1 LFEEFYCLSEDKK
14 MKINEIAPDVYRFS
28 LFVPQIDLQFNQFLI
43 KDEEPILFHT
53 GMRAIFPLVR
63 EAVSKVINPADLRWI
78 SFSHFEADECGS
90 LNEWL
95 EIAPQAEAVCSQIG
109 AMVNVNDFASRPA
122 KGLTDSNVLETGKY
136 RFRYIHTPHL
146 PHGWDA
152 GSLFEETNRT
162 LFCSDLFHQNGD
174 AAAFSES
181 NVIERVR
188 DSLIAYQTSPLADY
202 LPYSTRTE
210 SNLEKLACLQP
221 KTIVPMH
228 GSAFNGNEQ
237 SLRELADVMRETL
250 A

>member
-1 LFEEFYCLSEDKK
+1 MRID
-14 MKINEIAPDVYRFS
+14 EIAPDVYRFS
-28 LFVPQIDLQFNQFLI
+28 LFVPEINLQFNQFLI
-43 KDEEPILFHT
+43 KDDEPILFHT

-63 EAVSKVINPADLRWI
+63 EAVAKVINPADLRWI

-95 EIAPQAEAVCSQIG
+95 GIAPQAEAVCSQVG
-109 AMVNVNDFASRPA
+109 AMVSVNDFAVRPA
-122 KGLTDSNVLETGKY
+122 KGLTDADVLETGKY

-152 GSLFEETNRT
+152 GSLFEETNQT

-181 NVIERVR
+181 NVIEKVR
-188 DSLIAYQTSPLADY
+188 DSLIAYQSSPFADY
-202 LPYSTRTE
+202 MPFSTRTE
-210 SNLEKLACLQP
+210 SNLEKLARLQP

-228 GSAFNGNEQ
+228 GSAFSGSEQ
-237 SLRELADVMRETL
+237 SLRDLAVIMREAL